1 MYQCTYF
8 DEYPML
14 LFGIFAYMMCTYLLH
29 ISPLSKEFDQP
40 PTIEEVDNLNLLPNT
55 TDNNK
60 SIIECASLQDDED
73 LVDALLD
80 DEVLLNEEILKLPEP
95 DADIVTPNVTQ
106 EAQPPQQEVVVAQQY
121 LQQAPSIQDT
131 TTYQSNQIQETLRR
145 ASKDQIQQFCLV
157 QQQIQQEKLK
167 LQLLALANQQ
177 QQQQIQCQPPA
188 MSSIQLLAIQ
198 QQQNA
203 ITMAQLRGGTT
214 GTRCSSSQAAGCST
228 SQVGDSHTTAL
239 LGVTATPNVYPT
251 TSQHQQ
257 RSINSKI
264 GNKHFDRKVHV
275 PLKPNKKKKRIR
287 PTHCPR
293 SDNTSKPDKPRK
305 KKQAGRRSSFHYINV
320 IGGGTRSRSS
330 SLDTDQVTTTTSTLS
345 SKQAHLPS
353 VSPLEEES
361 LPSSSPNPP
370 NCSLQDYLPTI
381 LSSRGYTPKALPASE
396 LGYRQDPTPLQL
408 ASFGYAVCSS
418 IKPNGVDRL
427 NALLQAGL
435 SPNPTNRFG
444 DSPFFMACKRGLPSL
459 VQVFIDNGASVQVA
473 DSFGRTPLHHAM
485 WANPPCLESAR
496 LLLKVDPKLLL
507 VKDIH
512 GKCPLDFVV
521 GDEFRVQW
529 IEFLDSVKDEMWPDI
544 SSDGTAAVVYHPVAR
559 KEGDEREND
568 RPVLPVELAE
578 KVASGHV
585 MPQEARRELP

>member
-1 MYQCTYF
+1 VHTSS
-8 DEYPML
+8 L
-14 LFGIFAYMMCTYLLH
+14 
-29 ISPLSKEFDQP
+29 SPLSKEFDQP

-55 TDNNK
+55 NSK
-60 SIIECASLQDDED
+60 SIIEGASLQDDED

-80 DEVLLNEEILKLPEP
+80 DDILLNDEILKLPEP
-95 DADIVTPNVTQ
+95 DADIVTPNVAQ
-106 EAQPPQQEVVVAQQY
+106 EAQPPQQEVVVAQQD
-121 LQQAPSIQDT
+121 LQQAPPIQYT

-145 ASKDQIQQFCLV
+145 ASKEQIQQYCLV

-177 QQQQIQCQPPA
+177 QQQQIQSQPPA

-198 QQQNA
+198 QRNA
-203 ITMAQLRGGTT
+203 ITVAQLQGGTADT
-214 GTRCSSSQAAGCST
+214 SCSSSQAAGCST
-228 SQVGDSHTTAL
+228 SQVGDASTAL
-239 LGVTATPNVYPT
+239 LGATAAPSVFPI

-257 RSINSKI
+257 KTTSDKTGS
-264 GNKHFDRKVHV
+264 KHFDRKVHV

-293 SDNTSKPDKPRK
+293 SDNTSKLDNKPK
-305 KKQAGRRSSFHYINV
+305 KKKSKQTSRRSSFHYIDV
-320 IGGGTRSRSS
+320 IGGGKRSRSS
-330 SLDTDQVTTTTSTLS
+330 SLDAEQVTTTTSTLP

-361 LPSSSPNPP
+361 LPSSPNLPSS
-370 NCSLQDYLPTI
+370 SLQEYLSTI
-381 LSSRGYTPKALPASE
+381 LSSRGYTPKKLPASE

-418 IKPNGVDRL
+418 IKPNGADRL

-435 SPNPTNRFG
+435 SPNPTNKFG
-444 DSPFFMACKRGLPSL
+444 DSPFFVACKRGLSSL
-459 VQVFIDNGASVQVA
+459 VQVFVDNGANVQVA

-507 VKDIH
+507 AEDIH

-529 IEFLDSVKDEMWPDI
+529 IEFLDSIKDEMWPDI
-544 SSDGTAAVVYHPVAR
+544 SSDGSAAVAYHPVAR

-585 MPQEARRELP
+585 MPHEARRKIP

>member
-1 MYQCTYF
+1 M
-8 DEYPML
+8 
-14 LFGIFAYMMCTYLLH
+14 
-29 ISPLSKEFDQP
+29 
-40 PTIEEVDNLNLLPNT
+40 
-55 TDNNK
+55 
-60 SIIECASLQDDED
+60 
-73 LVDALLD
+73 DALLD
-80 DEVLLNEEILKLPEP
+80 DDILLNEEILKLPES
-95 DADIVTPNVTQ
+95 DVDIVTPNVVQ
-106 EAQPPQQEVVVAQQY
+106 LHPDQQGVVAQQD
-121 LQQAPSIQDT
+121 LQQAHPIIQDT
-131 TTYQSNQIQETLRR
+131 TTYQGNQIQETLRR
-145 ASKDQIQQFCLV
+145 ASQEQIQQFCLV

-177 QQQQIQCQPPA
+177 QQQQQIQCQPPV

-198 QQQNA
+198 QQNA
-203 ITMAQLRGGTT
+203 ITMAQLRRGTT
-214 GTRCSSSQAAGCST
+214 DTSCSSSQAAGCST
-228 SQVGDSHTTAL
+228 SQVGDASTAL
-239 LGVTATPNVYPT
+239 LGVTATSNVFPL

-264 GNKHFDRKVHV
+264 GNKHFDSKVHV
-275 PLKPNKKKKRIR
+275 PLKPNKKKKKRIR

-293 SDNTSKPDKPRK
+293 SDNTSKLDKPKK
-305 KKQAGRRSSFHYINV
+305 KKQAGRRSSFHYIDV
-320 IGGGTRSRSS
+320 IGGGKRSRSS
-330 SLDTDQVTTTTSTLS
+330 SLDTNTDQVTTTTSTLS

-370 NCSLQDYLPTI
+370 SCSLQDYLTTI
-381 LSSRGYTPKALPASE
+381 LSSRGYSPKTLPASE

-418 IKPNGVDRL
+418 IKPNGADRL

-435 SPNPTNRFG
+435 SPNPTNKFG
-444 DSPFFMACKRGLPSL
+444 DSPFFVACKRGLPSL
-459 VQVFIDNGASVQVA
+459 VQVFIDNGASIRVA
-473 DSFGRTPLHHAM
+473 DSFGRTPLHHAA

-507 VKDIH
+507 VEDIH

-529 IEFLDSVKDEMWPDI
+529 IEFLDGIKNEMWPDI
-544 SSDGTAAVVYHPVAR
+544 SSDDMAAVAYHPDTR
-559 KEGDEREND
+559 KEGDEEGKKGARL
-568 RPVLPVELAE
+568 VLPVELAE

-585 MPQEARRELP
+585 MPHEARRQFLGDSHNKQ

>member
-1 MYQCTYF
+1 VHISF
-8 DEYPML
+8 
-14 LFGIFAYMMCTYLLH
+14 

-55 TDNNK
+55 TDNDNSK
-60 SIIECASLQDDED
+60 SIIEGASLQDDED

-80 DEVLLNEEILKLPEP
+80 DDILLNEEILKLPES
-95 DADIVTPNVTQ
+95 DADIVTPNAEVHHD
-106 EAQPPQQEVVVAQQY
+106 QQGVVVAQQG
-121 LQQAPSIQDT
+121 LKQAPLMQDT
-131 TTYQSNQIQETLRR
+131 TTYESNQIQETLRR

-177 QQQQIQCQPPA
+177 QQQVQCQTPV
-188 MSSIQLLAIQ
+188 MSSIQLHAI

-214 GTRCSSSQAAGCST
+214 DTSCSSSQAAGCST
-228 SQVGDSHTTAL
+228 SQVGDSHMTAL
-239 LGVTATPNVYPT
+239 LGVGCSVYPMG

-257 RSINSKI
+257 KFTSDKI
-264 GNKHFDRKVHV
+264 GNKQFDSKVHV
-275 PLKPNKKKKRIR
+275 PLKPNKKKKKKRIR

-293 SDNTSKPDKPRK
+293 SDNSSKLDKPQK
-305 KKQAGRRSSFHYINV
+305 KTKQQAGRSSSFHYIDV
-320 IGGGTRSRSS
+320 IGGGKHPRSS
-330 SLDTDQVTTTTSTLS
+330 SLDTEHSTLS
-345 SKQAHLPS
+345 SNQAHLPS
-353 VSPLEEES
+353 VSPLEGES
-361 LPSSSPNPP
+361 LSPLSPDLP
-370 NCSLQDYLPTI
+370 NCSLQDYLVTI
-381 LSSRGYTPKALPASE
+381 LSSRGYTPTTLPATE

-418 IKPNGVDRL
+418 IKPNGADRL

-435 SPNPTNRFG
+435 SPNPSNKFG
-444 DSPFFMACKRGLPSL
+444 DSPFFVACKRGLSSL
-459 VQVFIDNGASVQVA
+459 VQVFLDNGASVQVA

-521 GDEFRVQW
+521 GDEFRAQW
-529 IEFLDSVKDEMWPDI
+529 IEFLDSIKDEMWPDI
-544 SSDGTAAVVYHPVAR
+544 STNGKLAVTYCPDTR
-559 KEGDEREND
+559 KEGDEKKGD
-568 RPVLPVELAE
+568 RPVLSVELAE

-585 MPQEARRELP
+585 MPHEARRQFLGDSHNKQ